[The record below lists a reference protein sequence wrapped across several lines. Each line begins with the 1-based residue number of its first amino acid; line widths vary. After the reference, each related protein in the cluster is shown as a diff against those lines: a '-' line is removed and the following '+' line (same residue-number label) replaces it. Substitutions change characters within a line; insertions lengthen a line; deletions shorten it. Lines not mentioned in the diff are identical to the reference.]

1 MTANHTIT
9 WEGEDRDTILTSLS
23 GNAASGEITFTP
35 TDDKSELD
43 TSVVNKPGSSLP
55 ETGGMGTIVLYAAGA
70 VLVIAAGVYFGLK
83 KKNAR

>member
-1 MTANHTIT
+1 M
-9 WEGEDRDTILTSLS
+9 
-23 GNAASGEITFTP
+23 
-35 TDDKSELD
+35 
-43 TSVVNKPGSSLP
+43 P

>member
-1 MTANHTIT
+1 MTSN
-9 WEGEDRDTILTSLS
+9 
-23 GNAASGEITFTP
+23 
-35 TDDKSELD
+35 
-43 TSVVNKPGSSLP
+43 VVNKPGSSLP